1 MLRKLSG
8 ICHLTALAVL
18 AALFAVID
26 VASRALGE
34 QLQRVREA
42 RGLGLSWIEAVQVAR
57 RPAIAG
63 GAPSR
68 RYQDLVQKRL
78 DLTNEGKALLAKA
91 EQGQR
96 ALSTEEAD
104 RDDAIHVELVAL
116 GAEITRWERQF
127 EREAAATGGQVE
139 VVRDLAGE
147 KPWKHFGDFLQA
159 VHRAHSGGGMDPRLM
174 AVATGMGEATGP
186 DGGFAVPMEFAA
198 GIEKEM
204 WETGQILSRVNER
217 PIAGNAITFN
227 VIDEK
232 SRADGSRRGGVLG
245 YWVDEGTAPTATQV
259 KLAQVEMKLR
269 KVAALGYMTDELQ
282 ADAPALAAELTEA
295 FTEELQFQVENAIVR
310 GTGAGQPLGILNAA
324 ALVSIAKETGQAA
337 NTIVTE
343 NLSKMW
349 ARLPARSKL
358 TAVWLINVDTE
369 PQLDHLAIA
378 VGTGGL
384 EPRFVTYGPDGILR
398 IKGRPVIPVEYAETL
413 GTKGDILLTD
423 LSRYRL
429 IRKASGIETASS
441 IHVRF
446 TQGENTFRAI
456 YRVDGQPL
464 PREAITP
471 FKGTN
476 KLSPFVSLDTRA

>member
-1 MLRKLSG
+1 MNRRYQQLVQQ
-8 ICHLTALAVL
+8 IADLTRDGQANL
-18 AALFAVID
+18 AALETADLPADQRTAILARD
-26 VASRALGE
+26 E
-34 QLQRVREA
+34 QIHDQLQP
-42 RGLGLSWIEAVQVAR
+42 LGLEKAVF
-57 RPAIAG
+57 
-63 GAPSR
+63 
-68 RYQDLVQKRL
+68 
-78 DLTNEGKALLAKA
+78 
-91 EQGQR
+91 
-96 ALSTEEAD
+96 
-104 RDDAIHVELVAL
+104 
-116 GAEITRWERQF
+116 ERQF
-127 EREAAATGGQVE
+127 ERERHVGAISQVVVIKDVGGDKPWANLGEFCLAAA
-139 VVRDLAGE
+139 
-147 KPWKHFGDFLQA
+147 
-159 VHRAHSGGGMDPRLM
+159 RASMGVGTDPRLR
-174 AVATGMGEATGP
+174 AAATGMGEATGA
-186 DGGFAVPMEFAA
+186 DGAFAVPVEFAA

-204 WETGQILSRVNER
+204 WDTGQILSRVNER

-245 YWVDEGTAPTATQV
+245 YWVDEGTAPTATSI
-259 KLAQVEMKLR
+259 KLAQIEMKLR
-269 KVAALGYMTDELQ
+269 KVAALGYLTDELQ

-295 FTEELQFQVENAIVR
+295 FTEELQFQVENAIIR

-337 NTIVTE
+337 KTIVTE

-349 ARLPARSKL
+349 ARLPARSKAN
-358 TAVWLINVDTE
+358 AVWLINVDTE
-369 PQLDHLAIA
+369 SQLDHLAIA

-398 IKGRPVIPVEYAETL
+398 IKGRPVIAVEYCDTV
-413 GTKGDILLTD
+413 GTKGDILLVD

-429 IRKASGIETASS
+429 IRKATGVEMASS

-446 TQGENTFRAI
+446 TQGENTFRAF

-471 FKGTN
+471 FRGSD